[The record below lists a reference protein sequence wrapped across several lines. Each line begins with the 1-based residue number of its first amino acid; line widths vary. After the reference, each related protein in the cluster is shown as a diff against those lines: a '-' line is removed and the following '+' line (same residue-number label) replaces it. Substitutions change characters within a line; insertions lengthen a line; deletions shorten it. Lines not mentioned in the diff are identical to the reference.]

1 MSRYNSPMTQI
12 FNRGGS
18 LRYDM
23 KGKRRKN
30 HLANPVKRKIH
41 IGTSQSTKVSV
52 EEVKRKQKEREDAKK
67 DFFERLKNSVS
78 NNNKQERKVYS
89 GERRLMGIA
98 TMHKSNAV
106 PVFEDDKK
114 LAKDIAKMRR

>member
-1 MSRYNSPMTQI
+1 MTQI

-23 KGKRRKN
+23 KGKKRKN

-52 EEVKRKQKEREDAKK
+52 EEVKRKQKEREDAKR
-67 DFFERLKNSVS
+67 DFFERLKNSVG

-89 GERRLMGIA
+89 GERKLMGIA

>member
-1 MSRYNSPMTQI
+1 MTQI

-23 KGKRRKN
+23 KGKKRKN

-52 EEVKRKQKEREDAKK
+52 EEVKRKQKERA
-67 DFFERLKNSVS
+67 VS
-78 NNNKQERKVYS
+78 YTHLTLPTKV
-89 GERRLMGIA
+89 R
-98 TMHKSNAV
+98 V
-106 PVFEDDKK
+106 
-114 LAKDIAKMRR
+114 

>member
-1 MSRYNSPMTQI
+1 MTQI

-23 KGKRRKN
+23 KGKKRKN
-30 HLANPVKRKIH
+30 HLANPVKKPTRVFVK
-41 IGTSQSTKVSV
+41 QKEVSPEV
-52 EEVKRKQKEREDAKK
+52 LKEVKRKQEERELAKK
-67 DFFERLKNSVS
+67 DFFERLKKSVGS
-78 NNNKQERKVYS
+78 TAKQETKVYS
-89 GERRLMGIA
+89 GERKLMGIA